1 MKNTNI
7 DIRIKYSEDD
17 IIYKRLIQPWQDQ
30 KYLSAFVMKA
40 IELYFFNSD
49 FKKFFMKSVDDDYSD
64 LINQFN
70 NILAQ
75 QRDALNNLEAGQQR
89 LNNLHNEDYSL
100 NDGQTVSPECFNLPD
115 GFMPSDISNLTI
127 FDLPA
132 QEKVEMPIDL
142 SFDFQPTA
150 EPVDS
155 VMDSYAHLSG
165 MADAANEEKIK
176 DFFTDM
182 LKEFSSEFLDIDDK
196 SFSSF
201 VSNFENKSKSV
212 LNAEMGLPVTEQITE
227 RIEAQTAPVPVT
239 VTADVNT
246 LFDDVP
252 DVTLSNLPSDSE
264 AETTV
269 DNEVTFSKEMMDDLF
284 NLS

>member
-70 NILAQ
+70 NIIAQ
-75 QRDALNNLEAGQQR
+75 QRDALSNLEAGQQR

-100 NDGQTVSPECFNLPD
+100 NEGQTISPECFNLPE

-132 QEKVEMPIDL
+132 QDKVEMPIDL
-142 SFDFQPTA
+142 SFDFNTPPET
-150 EPVDS
+150 EPVNTAPVFEPYGNS
-155 VMDSYAHLSG
+155 VNMDYA
-165 MADAANEEKIK
+165 DNEGKFK

-182 LKEFSSEFLDIDDK
+182 LKEFSSEFLDIDNK

-201 VSNFENKSKSV
+201 ISNFENKSKSALKEETV
-212 LNAEMGLPVTEQITE
+212 LPVTDSVTE
-227 RIEAQTAPVPVT
+227 PVQVIGA
-239 VTADVNT
+239 TADVDS

-252 DVTLSNLPSDSE
+252 DVTLSNLPSESE
-264 AETTV
+264 VESAV
-269 DNEVTFSKEMMDDLF
+269 GGEVTFSKEMMDDLF